1 MKNYS
6 RDISKFKRKKNLG
19 NLIKLFIAFDN
30 KSLINF

>member
-6 RDISKFKRKKNLG
+6 RDISKSKRKKNLG
-19 NLIKLFIAFDN
+19 NLIKLFIVFDN

>member
-6 RDISKFKRKKNLG
+6 KDISKFKRKKNLG
-19 NLIKLFIAFDN
+19 ILIKLFIVFDN

>member
-19 NLIKLFIAFDN
+19 NLSKLFIVFDN